1 MRATL
6 LRYSS
11 DPMAIRPTRLLYV
24 DDEER
29 TRETLCL
36 ALNQNGFDV
45 RLAASVSEALAQ
57 INNSEF
63 DVLISD
69 LNIENKGDGFD
80 VIDVMGKIQPN
91 CIKLVMT
98 GYPAIDNGLRSAVIE
113 VDDYFIKPVDI
124 DALIKTIN
132 QRLLRRRRKN

>member
-1 MRATL
+1 
-6 LRYSS
+6 
-11 DPMAIRPTRLLYV
+11 MAIRLPRLLYV

-36 ALNQNGFDV
+36 ALRQNGFDV
-45 RLAASVSEALAQ
+45 KLAASVSEALAH

-80 VIDVMGKIQPN
+80 VIDVMGKTQPK

-98 GYPAIDNGLRSAVIE
+98 GYPAIENGLRSAVIE
-113 VDDYFIKPVDI
+113 VDDYLIKPVDI

>member
-1 MRATL
+1 
-6 LRYSS
+6 
-11 DPMAIRPTRLLYV
+11 MAIRPTRLLYV

-36 ALNQNGFDV
+36 ALNLNGFDV
-45 RLAASVSEALAQ
+45 KLAASVPEALAQ
-57 INNSEF
+57 INDSEF

-132 QRLLRRRRKN
+132 QRLLRRRRNN